1 MSFALLTSLLL
12 YGTRVDRK
20 LLLNFLHASK
30 DMEKQGYSVSSL
42 STALNHKLDF
52 SCNSSLGSGRSGQE
66 NRDLLTMSRMDFTAI
81 SSAIKTSTCDTELI
95 LYDCQAEDSALE
107 ILFPVLHKVQ
117 NLR

>member
-42 STALNHKLDF
+42 LTTLNHKLDF

-66 NRDLLTMSRMDFTAI
+66 KRDLLTMSRMDFTAI

-107 ILFPVLHKVQ
+107 ILFPILHKVQ

>member
-1 MSFALLTSLLL
+1 MLTALLL

-30 DMEKQGYSVSSL
+30 DMETQGYSVSSL
-42 STALNHKLDF
+42 LTALNHKLDF
-52 SCNSSLGSGRSGQE
+52 SCNSSHGSGRSGQE

-107 ILFPVLHKVQ
+107 ILFPILHKVQ